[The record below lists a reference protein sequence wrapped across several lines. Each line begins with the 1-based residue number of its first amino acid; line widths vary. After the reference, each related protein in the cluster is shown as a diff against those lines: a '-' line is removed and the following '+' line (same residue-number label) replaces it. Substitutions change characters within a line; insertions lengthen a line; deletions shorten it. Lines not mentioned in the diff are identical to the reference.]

1 MTMTATSKATG
12 HLADNIVHFARALRD
27 CGLTVGPSRSLEAI
41 AAVEAVG
48 IGTQPQFRAT
58 LRSVFVSRQEDLVVF
73 EDAFN
78 LFWRSPD
85 MTRKIQTLMSPLSP
99 RGPEKERQKPKAG
112 RTRVTQAMLPPKRK
126 EPPPPPEDETH
137 LDARLT
143 TSDADV
149 LKTMDFAQM
158 TLDELRRARAA
169 IDRLAMPDDLVKTR
183 RLGRSHAGRID
194 PRATMRI
201 SLAQGGEVFV
211 PQFRERRMKPP
222 PLVFLADISGSMSDY
237 SRVLLHFIH
246 MLAGKRQRVS
256 TFLFGTRLTNVTR
269 QLRFKDPDQAMDECA
284 AAVPDWSGGT
294 RIGKTLEEFNR
305 LWARRVLGQG
315 AIVILITDGLEHQD
329 LDLLAKETDRLHR
342 SCRKLVWLNP
352 LLRYDAFEPNARG
365 IRAMLPH
372 VDDFR
377 TIHSLESIESLIK
390 ALGAAS
396 R

>member
-1 MTMTATSKATG
+1 MGARSEDATG
-12 HLADNIVHFARALRD
+12 RLADNIVHFARALRD
-27 CGLTVGPSRSLEAI
+27 CGLTIGPSRSLEAI

-48 IGTQPQFRAT
+48 IGTQAQFRAT
-58 LRSVFVSRQEDLVVF
+58 LRSVFVSRHEDLVVF
-73 EDAFN
+73 EDAFS

-99 RGPEKERQKPKAG
+99 RGPEKEKEKARPG
-112 RTRVTQAMLPPKRK
+112 RTRVSQAMLPPKRK
-126 EPPPPPEDETH
+126 DSPPPPDDETH
-137 LDARLT
+137 VDARLT
-143 TSDADV
+143 VSDTEI
-149 LKTMDFAQM
+149 LKTIDFAQM
-158 TLDELRRARAA
+158 TLSELRRARAA
-169 IDRLAMPDDLVKTR
+169 IERLKLPDDLVRTR
-183 RLGRSHAGRID
+183 RLGPSPSGRVD
-194 PRATMRI
+194 PRATLRM

-211 PQFRERRMKPP
+211 PRFRERKMKPP

-246 MLAGKRQRVS
+246 MLAGRRPRVS

-269 QLRFKDPDQAMDECA
+269 QLRFKDPDEAMDECA

-305 LWARRVLGQG
+305 LWGRRVLGQG
-315 AIVILITDGLEHQD
+315 AVVILITDGLEHQD

-352 LLRYDAFEPNARG
+352 LLRYDAFQPNARG

-377 TIHSLESIESLIK
+377 TIHSIASIEELVK
-390 ALGAAS
+390 ALGRA
-396 R
+396 